1 MPRGAGGNDHSV
13 TIRRHERYL
22 ENLRQKSQRLAQELH
37 DLKSLRDQV
46 RRLEVSDQ
54 RERHRQML
62 VPLTRRMFGGHLTAL
77 LEQQQ

>member
-1 MPRGAGGNDHSV
+1 
-13 TIRRHERYL
+13 
-22 ENLRQKSQRLAQELH
+22 LAQELH

-62 VPLTRRMFGGHLTAL
+62 VPLTRPMFDGHLTAL